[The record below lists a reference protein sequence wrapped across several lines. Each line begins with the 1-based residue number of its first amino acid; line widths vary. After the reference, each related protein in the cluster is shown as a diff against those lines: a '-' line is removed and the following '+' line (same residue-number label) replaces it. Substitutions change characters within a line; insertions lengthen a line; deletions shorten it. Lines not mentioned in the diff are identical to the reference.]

1 MHATDLDGWES
12 ITTHFWSLL
21 HGLLT
26 EHGFWQVSDMH
37 ASLDEQSRST
47 LHSGCCSV
55 TTAGEKKTHFSW
67 LQIWLLSPFKS
78 VQKSDWI
85 ILTLSTKSK
94 SISFQWRIAFTSL
107 LVVAGWADC
116 TRGTGIFL
124 TKRKAFFSLRTRRIV
139 ANFICGTVLV
149 SGALD
154 FNAWNLGISL
164 QSSRAIARSPVK
176 FYFAKSIAATDGT
189 ETRIDAFLRNTCLV
203 MGTVCIFLALI

>member
-1 MHATDLDGWES
+1 
-12 ITTHFWSLL
+12 
-21 HGLLT
+21 
-26 EHGFWQVSDMH
+26 MH

-124 TKRKAFFSLRTRRIV
+124 TKRKNQADSRKLDLWHSLGEWSTWLQ
-139 ANFICGTVLV
+139 CMK
-149 SGALD
+149 
-154 FNAWNLGISL
+154 LG
-164 QSSRAIARSPVK
+164 
-176 FYFAKSIAATDGT
+176 D
-189 ETRIDAFLRNTCLV
+189 
-203 MGTVCIFLALI
+203 FLAIQPGNSTQPCEILLCKEHCCHRWYWDKDWRILEKHMPCHGDSLHLFGTHLENQKFVLEKPKVHKKAN